1 MMLTL
6 RQGPPPAERPM
17 EPATAA
23 DVEVLARRHGLQ
35 TVRSER
41 VPDVFG
47 RDGIAWEV
55 IWLRLPDDSTGAR
68 PQNRPAIQRRRCPGP
83 DPRAA
88 RRREVHSAHA
98 RHVHHVSGQFRPDL
112 SMRAKAGANPGFR
125 SRGRGVPLVVRHVF
139 RSRQPVA
146 GDEPLRRVDR
156 ARGAQRVDRD
166 DARLRPAAR
175 FAGYPHGGAA
185 VAGARA

>member
-1 MMLTL
+1 MHVPPSARARAFRKLVSVMSPGGSMMLTL

-55 IWLRLPDDSTGAR
+55 IWLRLPDDRHRR
-68 PQNRPAIQRRRCPGP
+68 PS
-83 DPRAA
+83 AA
-88 RRREVHSAHA
+88 
-98 RHVHHVSGQFRPDL
+98 P
-112 SMRAKAGANPGFR
+112 
-125 SRGRGVPLVVRHVF
+125 
-139 RSRQPVA
+139 
-146 GDEPLRRVDR
+146 
-156 ARGAQRVDRD
+156 ARGAQRPQVVNLFRPRGRRRLWSL
-166 DARLRPAAR
+166 AR
-175 FAGYPHGGAA
+175 
-185 VAGARA
+185 